1 MPCRHKPLHM
11 EKLQEAF
18 KLVILDEEQ
27 KLILGNRI
35 ECLLGEY
42 KDRAGRYSCSFYF
55 LRVMITV
62 GSLIV
67 PSLLT
72 AQFTQGN
79 VTTQVATIGSE
90 VYWTVW
96 VLSLLVTISNGIL
109 TLLKIDKK
117 HFVMNTTFQ
126 HLLTECW
133 QYVMLTGHYLGAD
146 STHKSQY
153 HQFCMALEK
162 IRMKQIKDE
171 YYKVEEHDNS
181 QQQGADGN
189 IFTLPFKSS
198 PGISSKEKVNGQ
210 DSRSETAL
218 RKKNTAQTQAA
229 AGLALTEDSRSREES
244 RPDEQA

>member
-1 MPCRHKPLHM
+1 MPCRHKPIHIKKLH
-11 EKLQEAF
+11 EAF
-18 KLVILDEEQ
+18 QKVHLEEDQ

-35 ECLLGEY
+35 DCLLLEY

-133 QYVMLTGHYLGAD
+133 QYVMLTGRYLGTDA
-146 STHKSQY
+146 THQSQY
-153 HQFCMALEK
+153 HLFCMTLEK

-181 QQQGADGN
+181 QQPSGDGN
-189 IFTLPFKSS
+189 LFTFPFK
-198 PGISSKEKVNGQ
+198 GANGLSSKEKVNGP
-210 DSRSETAL
+210 DPSSETAL

-229 AGLALTEDSRSREES
+229 GTALAENSKSPQESRS
-244 RPDEQA
+244 DEHV

>member
-1 MPCRHKPLHM
+1 MSCRHKPVHIA
-11 EKLQEAF
+11 KLREAF
-18 KLVILDEEQ
+18 DTVDLDQ
-27 KLILGNRI
+27 RRKLILGNRM
-35 ECLLGEY
+35 ECLLYEY

-79 VTTQVATIGSE
+79 VTTHVATIGSE

-96 VLSLLVTISNGIL
+96 VLSLLVTISNGII

-133 QYVMLTGHYLGAD
+133 QYIMLTGHYLGTD
-146 STHKSQY
+146 STHQSQY
-153 HQFCMALEK
+153 TQFCMALEK

-181 QQQGADGN
+181 QQQSADGN

-198 PGISSKEKVNGQ
+198 NGLSSKEKVNGP
-210 DSRSETAL
+210 DSSSETAL
-218 RKKNTAQTQAA
+218 RKKNAAQTQAA
-229 AGLALTEDSRSREES
+229 GVALTENTRSREES